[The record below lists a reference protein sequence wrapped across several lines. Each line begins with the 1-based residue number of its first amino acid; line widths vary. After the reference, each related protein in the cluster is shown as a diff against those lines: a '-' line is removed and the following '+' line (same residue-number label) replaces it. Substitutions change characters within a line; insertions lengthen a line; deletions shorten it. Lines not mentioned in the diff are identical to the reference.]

1 MVRSAITL
9 VLATVGALSLACNDA
24 TGPDPVGTDELMFLQ
39 LPAGA
44 PPLATQAASFW
55 ARTNQDRE
63 VRLFFRPRPGESD
76 SSEFLRFRVDAGSL
90 SRRPNGSAFALNDS
104 ILITVTVVDL
114 QRLIVDFQP
123 SGLRFSQSRPARLKI
138 RYENADHD
146 FDDDGDIDP
155 DDEGLEH
162 QFSIWRQEAIGAPW
176 FELGTI
182 RHDEIDEIEADIFG
196 FTNHALAY
204 RTGRQR

>member
-1 MVRSAITL
+1 MLRSAIAVTL
-9 VLATVGALSLACNDA
+9 AAAAALTLACNDA
-24 TGPDPVGTDELMFLQ
+24 TGPDGVGTDELSFLQ

-44 PPLATQAASFW
+44 PPLVVQTASFW
-55 ARTNQDRE
+55 ARTTDNRE
-63 VRLFFRPRPGESD
+63 IRMYFRPRPGESD

-90 SRRPNGSAFALNDS
+90 ARRPDGSAFAANDS

-138 RYENADHD
+138 EYENADHD
-146 FDDDGDIDP
+146 FDDDGDVDP
-155 DDEGLEH
+155 DDESLEER
-162 QFSIWRQEAIGAPW
+162 FSIWRQETVGAPW
-176 FELGTI
+176 FELGTVR
-182 RHDEIDEIEADIFG
+182 RHDIDEIEGDIFG

-204 RTGRQR
+204 RKGR